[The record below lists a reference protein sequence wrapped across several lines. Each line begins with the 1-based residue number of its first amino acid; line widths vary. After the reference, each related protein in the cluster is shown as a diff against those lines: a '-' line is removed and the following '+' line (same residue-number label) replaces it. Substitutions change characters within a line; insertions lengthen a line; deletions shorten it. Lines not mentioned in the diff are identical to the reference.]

1 MKYFVERII
10 VIPVKDGEVF
20 ERQHYAAKFLSNN
33 QYKLTD
39 IVSASFFFQLFDN
52 HFARLW
58 KLFDAS

>member
-10 VIPVKDGEVF
+10 VIPVKDGEIL
-20 ERQHYAAKFLSNN
+20 EKQHYAAKFLSNN
-33 QYKLTD
+33 QYELTEY
-39 IVSASFFFQLFDN
+39 IQRVLFQLFDN